1 MSLWGATV
9 ITNLLSAIPWIGVN
23 LVEFVWGGFSVDNA
37 TLNRFFSL
45 HYLLP
50 FILAG
55 LVVLHLIALHE
66 HGSNNPLGVSAN
78 IDRVPFHPYYTFKDI
93 VGFLAFFL
101 VLSIIVFYMPNLMGQ
116 GMAVFNGN
124 IDYNN
129 NTICWNSLLLI
140 VSTKRIS
147 GSFLTELLL
156 KKNYSSRIPSLV
168 KICYQDQSAENQI
181 DNGDNLLNN
190 KPKFEMGFS
199 ETICVTSYD
208 TGAVNNE
215 EFGHWLAGMIDGD
228 GSLLVS
234 KAGNLEIE
242 ITLHE
247 EDVKTL
253 YKIKSILGTGKVTP
267 RSSSKAYRLR
277 IRNKE
282 GVKTVINLINGKL
295 LTPGKH
301 QQLIKICNLINI
313 RPIINNSFTTKN
325 AWFSGFFDAEGYLSI
340 RNKYTLTLSVSQKDR
355 NILDKIYVGFNCGN
369 IYYDKSW
376 DGFNYCV
383 TKRASIDIFMEY
395 FKKFPLLTVKN
406 VDIVTFNRLL
416 LFLERKYHFANSSYK
431 YRIDHLIALFKSRK
445 KR

>member
-1 MSLWGATV
+1 M
-9 ITNLLSAIPWIGVN
+9 
-23 LVEFVWGGFSVDNA
+23 
-37 TLNRFFSL
+37 
-45 HYLLP
+45 
-50 FILAG
+50 
-55 LVVLHLIALHE
+55 
-66 HGSNNPLGVSAN
+66 
-78 IDRVPFHPYYTFKDI
+78 YYTFKDI

-129 NTICWNSLLLI
+129 NTICWDSLSLI
-140 VSTKRIS
+140 VSTKSIS
-147 GSFLTELLL
+147 GSFLTELLGACPQETIHSYGGPRIE
-156 KKNYSSRIPSLV
+156 YSSTIPSLV
-168 KICYQDQSAENQI
+168 KILYQDQSAENQ
-181 DNGDNLLNN
+181 NNQTGDYNN
-190 KPKFEMGFS
+190 TQPKFELGFS
-199 ETICVTSYD
+199 ETMCVTSYD
-208 TGAVNNE
+208 KNNE
-215 EFGHWLAGMIDGD
+215 QFGHWLAGIIDGD

-234 KAGNLEIE
+234 KAGNPEIE

-253 YKIKSILGTGKVTP
+253 YKIKSILGAGKVTP
-267 RSSSKAYRLR
+267 RSNSKAYRIR

-282 GVKTVINLINGKL
+282 GVKNVINLINGKL

-301 QQLIKICNLINI
+301 QQLINICNILKIT
-313 RPIINNSFTTKN
+313 PIINNTFCSDN

-355 NILDKIYVGFNCGN
+355 SILDKISVGFNCGN
-369 IYYDKSW
+369 IYNDKSW

-383 TKRASIDIFMEY
+383 TKRASLDIYMKY

-431 YRIDHLIALFKSRK
+431 NRIDHLIALFKSRK
-445 KR
+445 KK